1 MTPLEVVQLAN
12 TGVLLWD
19 TVGPLVQT
27 AMENGTEV
35 SLADVEAAS
44 VEAGH
49 SLDGLRAAIE
59 EKKKRDL
66 AKT

>member
-19 TVGPLVQT
+19 TVGPLVQE
-27 AMENGTEV
+27 AMENGTDV
-35 SLADVEAAS
+35 SLADVETAS

-59 EKKKRDL
+59 EKKKRDG
-66 AKT
+66 